1 MSSMSVTS
9 ISKLEALRHV
19 FDLMF
24 VMIPVLSVIVYSKE
38 IHVLA
43 AAAVAQTCRECPM
56 LINSPVLM

>member
-1 MSSMSVTS
+1 
-9 ISKLEALRHV
+9 
-19 FDLMF
+19 MF

-43 AAAVAQTCRECPM
+43 AAAVAQTCRKCPM